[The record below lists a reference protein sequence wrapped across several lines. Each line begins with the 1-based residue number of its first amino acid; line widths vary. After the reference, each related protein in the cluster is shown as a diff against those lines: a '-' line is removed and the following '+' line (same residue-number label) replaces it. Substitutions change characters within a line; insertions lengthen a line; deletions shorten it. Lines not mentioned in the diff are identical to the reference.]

1 MPLIESIIS
10 LCTGIYYIRTI
21 QVHIMKT
28 QTNACLFIR
37 VSTAQQDYDRQI
49 SDLTEYCG
57 QKGYMITK
65 VIATK
70 VTGSKTL
77 ADRHDLQDLLSAAN
91 RNEFQKVIVTEI
103 SRIGRNARDI
113 RNTIDQLHKKK
124 IAVVFKNLGG
134 LESIDENGNESFVT
148 NIIIAI
154 YSELAQ
160 EEKRILSERIKSGL
174 AEARRKGKRMGRP
187 IGSED
192 LNAMKKKYSKLIA
205 DLHKGNSLTEC
216 CKLHGVS
223 RNTVIKVKKG
233 MAFPK

>member
-1 MPLIESIIS
+1 MHNS
-10 LCTGIYYIRTI
+10 
-21 QVHIMKT
+21 
-28 QTNACLFIR
+28 TNKIKACLFIR

-49 SDLTEYCG
+49 SDLTEYCQ
-57 QKGYMITK
+57 QKGYEIAK
-65 VIATK
+65 VIAK
-70 VTGSKTL
+70 KITGTKTL
-77 ADRHDLQDLLSAAN
+77 ADRQDLQELLTAAS

-103 SRIGRNARDI
+103 SRIGRDARDI
-113 RNTIDQLHKKK
+113 RNTIDQLHRKK

-134 LESIDENGNESFVT
+134 LESIDESGNESFVT

-187 IGSED
+187 SGSED

-205 DLHKGNSLTEC
+205 DLQRGNSLTEC

-223 RNTVIKVKKG
+223 RNTVIKIKRI
-233 MAFPK
+233 MSE

>member
-1 MPLIESIIS
+1 MS
-10 LCTGIYYIRTI
+10 
-21 QVHIMKT
+21 Q
-28 QTNACLFIR
+28 QTKVCLFIR
-37 VSTAQQDYDRQI
+37 VSTQVQDYDRQI
-49 SDLTEYCG
+49 SDLTLYCK
-57 QKGYMITK
+57 QKGYIISKT
-65 VIATK
+65 IATK
-70 VTGSKTL
+70 ITGTKTL
-77 ADRHDLQDLLSAAN
+77 ADRLDLQELLAAAN

-113 RNTIDQLHKKK
+113 RNTIDQLHRKK
-124 IAVVFKNLGG
+124 IAVVFKNIGG

-187 IGSED
+187 EGVED
-192 LNAMKKKYSKLIA
+192 ISDLKKKYPKLIA
-205 DLHKGNSLTEC
+205 DLKKGSSLTEC

-223 RNTVIKVKKG
+223 RNTVIKVKRI
-233 MAFPK
+233 MAT

>member
-1 MPLIESIIS
+1 ME
-10 LCTGIYYIRTI
+10 TFTN
-21 QVHIMKT
+21 KT
-28 QTNACLFIR
+28 QACLFIR

-49 SDLTEYCG
+49 SDLTEYCQ

-70 VTGSKTL
+70 ITGTKTL
-77 ADRHDLQDLLSAAN
+77 ADRQDLQELLAAAN
-91 RNEFQKVIVTEI
+91 RNEFQKVIVSEI

-113 RNTIDQLHKKK
+113 RNTIDQLHRKK

-134 LESIDENGNESFVT
+134 LESIDDSGNESFVT

-187 IGSED
+187 EGAEEITG
-192 LNAMKKKYSKLIA
+192 LKKKYAKLIA
-205 DLHKGNSLTEC
+205 DLQRGNSLTEC

-223 RNTVIKVKKG
+223 RNTVIKIKKR
-233 MAFPK
+233 MAE

>member
-1 MPLIESIIS
+1 
-10 LCTGIYYIRTI
+10 
-21 QVHIMKT
+21 
-28 QTNACLFIR
+28 
-37 VSTAQQDYDRQI
+37 
-49 SDLTEYCG
+49 
-57 QKGYMITK
+57 MITK

-205 DLHKGNSLTEC
+205 DLQKGNSLTEC

>member
-1 MPLIESIIS
+1 ME
-10 LCTGIYYIRTI
+10 TFTN
-21 QVHIMKT
+21 KT
-28 QTNACLFIR
+28 QACLFIR
-37 VSTAQQDYDRQI
+37 VSTVQQDYDRQI
-49 SDLTEYCG
+49 SDLTEYCQ

-70 VTGSKTL
+70 ITGTKTL
-77 ADRHDLQDLLSAAN
+77 ADRQDLQELLSAAN
-91 RNEFQKVIVTEI
+91 RNEFQKVIVSEI

-113 RNTIDQLHKKK
+113 RNTIDQLHRKK

-134 LESIDENGNESFVT
+134 LESIDDSGNESFVT

-187 IGSED
+187 EGAED
-192 LNAMKKKYSKLIA
+192 ITGLKKKYAKLIA
-205 DLHKGNSLTEC
+205 DLQRGNSLTEC

-223 RNTVIKVKKG
+223 RNTVIKIKKR
-233 MAFPK
+233 MAE

>member
-1 MPLIESIIS
+1 MHNS
-10 LCTGIYYIRTI
+10 TN
-21 QVHIMKT
+21 KT
-28 QTNACLFIR
+28 KACLFIR

-49 SDLTEYCG
+49 SDLTEYCQ
-57 QKGYMITK
+57 QKGYEIAK

-70 VTGSKTL
+70 ITGTKTL
-77 ADRHDLQDLLSAAN
+77 ADRQDLQELLTAAS
-91 RNEFQKVIVTEI
+91 RNEFQKIIVTEI

-134 LESIDENGNESFVT
+134 LESIDESGNESFVT

-187 IGSED
+187 EGVED
-192 LNAMKKKYSKLIA
+192 IFDLKKKYAKLIS
-205 DLHKGNSLTEC
+205 DLQKGSSLTEC
-216 CKLHGVS
+216 CKLHDLS
-223 RNTVIKVKKG
+223 RNTVIKIKKLIE
-233 MAFPK
+233 A

>member
-1 MPLIESIIS
+1 M
-10 LCTGIYYIRTI
+10 IRKPENNNI
-21 QVHIMKT
+21 AV
-28 QTNACLFIR
+28 CLFIR
-37 VSTAQQDYDRQI
+37 VSTIQQDYDRQVTE
-49 SDLTEYCG
+49 LTEYCL
-57 QKGYMITK
+57 QKGFSISK

-70 VTGSKTL
+70 ITGTKTL
-77 ADRHDLQDLLSAAN
+77 AERQDLQELLAAAN
-91 RNEFQKVIVTEI
+91 RNEFRKVIVSEI
-103 SRIGRNARDI
+103 SRIGRNAKDI

-187 IGSED
+187 EGIED
-192 LNAMKKKYSKLIA
+192 KAMIIKKYSKLIF
-205 DLHKGNSLTEC
+205 DLKKGSSLTEC
-216 CKLHGVS
+216 SKLHGVS
-223 RNTVIKVKKG
+223 RNTVIKIKKQ
-233 MAFPK
+233 FLE

>member
-1 MPLIESIIS
+1 
-10 LCTGIYYIRTI
+10 
-21 QVHIMKT
+21 MKT
-28 QTNACLFIR
+28 FTNKTKACLFIR

-49 SDLTEYCG
+49 SDLTVYCK

-70 VTGSKTL
+70 ITGTKTL
-77 ADRHDLQDLLSAAN
+77 ADRQDLQELLASAN
-91 RNEFQKVIVTEI
+91 QNEFQKVIVTEI

-113 RNTIDQLHKKK
+113 RNTIDQLHRKK
-124 IAVVFKNLGG
+124 IAVVFKNIGG

-187 IGSED
+187 EGVED
-192 LNAMKKKYSKLIA
+192 ISDLKKKYPKLIA
-205 DLHKGNSLTEC
+205 DLKKGSSLTEC

-223 RNTVIKVKKG
+223 RNTVIKVKRI
-233 MAFPK
+233 MAT

>member
-1 MPLIESIIS
+1 MSQQI
-10 LCTGIYYIRTI
+10 
-21 QVHIMKT
+21 
-28 QTNACLFIR
+28 NACLFIR
-37 VSTAQQDYDRQI
+37 VSTQVQDYDRQI
-49 SDLTEYCG
+49 SDLTDYS
-57 QKGYMITK
+57 QKKGYAIAK
-65 VIATK
+65 VIASK
-70 VTGSKTL
+70 ITGTKTL
-77 ADRHDLQDLLSAAN
+77 ADRQDLQELLESAN

-113 RNTIDQLHKKK
+113 RNTIDLLHRQK

-205 DLHKGNSLTEC
+205 DLQKGNSLTEC

-233 MAFPK
+233 LVG

>member
-1 MPLIESIIS
+1 MHNS
-10 LCTGIYYIRTI
+10 TN
-21 QVHIMKT
+21 KT
-28 QTNACLFIR
+28 KACLFIR

-49 SDLTEYCG
+49 SDLTEYCQ
-57 QKGYMITK
+57 QKGYAIAK

-70 VTGSKTL
+70 ITGTKTL
-77 ADRHDLQDLLSAAN
+77 ADRQDLQELLSAAN
-91 RNEFQKVIVTEI
+91 RNEFQKIIVSEI

-113 RNTIDQLHKKK
+113 RNTIDQLHRKK

-134 LESIDENGNESFVT
+134 LESIDDSGNESFVT

-187 IGSED
+187 EGAED
-192 LNAMKKKYSKLIA
+192 ISGLKKKYAKLIA
-205 DLHKGNSLTEC
+205 DLQRGNSLTEC

-223 RNTVIKVKKG
+223 RNTVIKIKKR
-233 MAFPK
+233 MAE

>member
-1 MPLIESIIS
+1 
-10 LCTGIYYIRTI
+10 
-21 QVHIMKT
+21 
-28 QTNACLFIR
+28 
-37 VSTAQQDYDRQI
+37 
-49 SDLTEYCG
+49 
-57 QKGYMITK
+57 MITK

-70 VTGSKTL
+70 ITGTKTL
-77 ADRHDLQDLLSAAN
+77 ADRQDLQELLSAAN
-91 RNEFQKVIVTEI
+91 RNEFQKVIVSEI

-113 RNTIDQLHKKK
+113 RNTIDQLHRKK

-134 LESIDENGNESFVT
+134 LESIDDSGNESFVT

-187 IGSED
+187 EGAED
-192 LNAMKKKYSKLIA
+192 ITGLKKKYAKLIA
-205 DLHKGNSLTEC
+205 DLQRGNSLTEC

-223 RNTVIKVKKG
+223 RNTVIKIKKR
-233 MAFPK
+233 MAE

>member
-1 MPLIESIIS
+1 MS
-10 LCTGIYYIRTI
+10 
-21 QVHIMKT
+21 Q
-28 QTNACLFIR
+28 QTKVCLFIR
-37 VSTAQQDYDRQI
+37 VSTQVQDYDRQI
-49 SDLTEYCG
+49 SDLTEYCK
-57 QKGYMITK
+57 QKGYTISRTIASKITG
-65 VIATK
+65 TK
-70 VTGSKTL
+70 TI
-77 ADRHDLQDLLSAAN
+77 ADRQDLQELIAAAN

-113 RNTIDQLHKKK
+113 RNTIDQLHRKK
-124 IAVVFKNLGG
+124 IAVVFKNIGG

-187 IGSED
+187 SGSED
-192 LNAMKKKYSKLIA
+192 LNSMKKKYSKLIA
-205 DLHKGNSLTEC
+205 DLQKGNSLTEC

-223 RNTVIKVKKG
+223 RNTVIKIKKVF
-233 MAFPK
+233 AK